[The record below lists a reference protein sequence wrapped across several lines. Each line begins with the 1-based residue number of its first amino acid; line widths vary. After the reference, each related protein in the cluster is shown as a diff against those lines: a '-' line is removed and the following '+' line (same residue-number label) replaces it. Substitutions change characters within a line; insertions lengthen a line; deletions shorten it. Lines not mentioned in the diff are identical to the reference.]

1 MLNSSAL
8 YVQFV
13 TSVITSRGERLFALS
28 DIYGDIELY
37 TYSESANFSLS
48 YDVYNSISP

>member
-1 MLNSSAL
+1 M
-8 YVQFV
+8 YVCTHDSKGRFI
-13 TSVITSRGERLFALS
+13 SKGERLLGLN
-28 DIYGDIELY
+28 DIQRDIELY